1 MVPPSFFLAVGYSS
15 GISIISNCLIGES
28 WCDFDIIATKL
39 EEARRRFGM
48 RLVVVVV
55 YVIRMAHRRM
65 HTRMRRQASS
75 YAHSYAPGRR
85 RRCIRH
91 TYGLNVVCTLVC
103 DARRRRMHTRMRQEP
118 SFTTTEGENQC
129 FIQLDKF

>member
-28 WCDFDIIATKL
+28 WGDFDIIATKL

-48 RLVVVVV
+48 RLAVVVV

-65 HTRMRRQASS
+65 HTRMRRRCIRQASS
-75 YAHSYAPGRR
+75 YAHSYAPG
-85 RRCIRH
+85 
-91 TYGLNVVCTLVC
+91 
-103 DARRRRMHTRMRQEP
+103 A
-118 SFTTTEGENQC
+118 
-129 FIQLDKF
+129 